1 MFQLRY
7 GKRGVAVVPAQVR
20 EVYLRS
26 GLCRLMISRSFRI
39 LAILTLYSAR
49 PRIMSACCALSFESS
64 TLIEA
69 ISLRTLPPVDV

>member
-1 MFQLRY
+1 
-7 GKRGVAVVPAQVR
+7 
-20 EVYLRS
+20 
-26 GLCRLMISRSFRI
+26 
-39 LAILTLYSAR
+39 LTLYSAR